1 MTGGQRPQPSE
12 RSRQRSSEKPSRG
25 ASETITAHSPKSCHH
40 ELAELLTAAETLCAK
55 RGRQLTTLRRRVLE
69 LIAEQDYPVGAY
81 ELIDRLTGE
90 RGRTAPPTVY
100 RTLEFLQAEGLVHRI
115 ESLNAFVACPHPD
128 RPHATQ
134 FFICNTCGVT
144 TELHDP
150 QVAATIAEHAAS
162 SGFAVERQ
170 VVEVTG
176 LCTACQAF
184 SPATGRPA

>member
-1 MTGGQRPQPSE
+1 MTEAQHRQPSE
-12 RSRQRSSEKPSRG
+12 QRRAPKKM
-25 ASETITAHSPKSCHH
+25 TAHSPKGCHH
-40 ELAELLTAAETLCAK
+40 ALDDMLTAAEALCVK

-69 LIAEQDYPVGAY
+69 LIAEQNHPVGAY

-100 RTLEFLQAEGLVHRI
+100 RALEFLQAEGLVHRI

-134 FFICNTCGVT
+134 FFICKACGAT
-144 TELHDP
+144 DELHDP
-150 QVAATIAEHAAS
+150 RVAATIAEHAAR
-162 SGFAVERQ
+162 SGFTVERQ

-176 LCTACQAF
+176 VCTACQAP
-184 SPATGRPA
+184 SEAARPA